1 MYTQQKVWKFTAGTV
16 SKQQM
21 TYVCNNR
28 YHFPCII
35 ILRTFGLNI
44 ALRINSP
51 NHGTDAL
58 SFPFHFICGWN
69 EICRQF
75 FFCLFV
81 LFIPP
86 PQWIRSRYLSTFD
99 NNLSFII
106 LKKDIVFGITARFE
120 FLGFVYY
127 K

>member
-1 MYTQQKVWKFTAGTV
+1 MKFAG
-16 SKQQM
+16 
-21 TYVCNNR
+21 N
-28 YHFPCII
+28 
-35 ILRTFGLNI
+35 
-44 ALRINSP
+44 
-51 NHGTDAL
+51 
-58 SFPFHFICGWN
+58 
-69 EICRQF
+69 F
-75 FFCLFV
+75 FLFV
-81 LFIPP
+81 CFVYP